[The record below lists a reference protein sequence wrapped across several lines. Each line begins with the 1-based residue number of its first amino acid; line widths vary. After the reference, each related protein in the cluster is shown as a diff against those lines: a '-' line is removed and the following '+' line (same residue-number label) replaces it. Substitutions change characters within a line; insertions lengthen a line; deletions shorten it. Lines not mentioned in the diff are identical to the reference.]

1 MMVTNWHLHPKAD
14 IQLATWN
21 NLTVTV
27 NEDGTRTY
35 HARDGY
41 ATLNPFS
48 RMFGGTSKLGTVI
61 CAVKFKEKQANQ
73 EGSGTTVVR
82 NGEKDG
88 GLGVPASHGG
98 LPGAEFQRAKRRA
111 DPDRVGNLH
120 ARRLGEIAVNGS
132 DVVRRGYDAA
142 RLTLTGVMA

>member
-21 NLTVTV
+21 NPTVTV

-35 HARDGY
+35 HAQDGY

-82 NGEKDG
+82 NGETDG
-88 GLGVPASHGG
+88 VWAYRLHTEDYWKPNFNVQSAALTPIALAIYTPEDWERLQSMGV
-98 LPGAEFQRAKRRA
+98 
-111 DPDRVGNLH
+111 
-120 ARRLGEIAVNGS
+120 
-132 DVVRRGYDAA
+132 
-142 RLTLTGVMA
+142 TLFDGDTMPRP